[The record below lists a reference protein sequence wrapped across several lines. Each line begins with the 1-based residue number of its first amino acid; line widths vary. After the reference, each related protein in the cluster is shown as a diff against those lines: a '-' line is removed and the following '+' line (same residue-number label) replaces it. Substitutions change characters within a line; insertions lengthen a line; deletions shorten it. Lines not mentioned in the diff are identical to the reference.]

1 MLYHHLP
8 QGMGHGWE
16 AWKCCLV
23 FHWLS
28 TERKCLLSLRE
39 IGSSTIYRQRVMVK
53 DFSFSQTVIP
63 IGCISNLV
71 EDGLVIV
78 HLACWRSWSFNAL
91 FADRTNVSLSWCWI
105 SFSVKVQAWLY
116 QIFTQRYNFRNLCFC
131 KLLIYHQVLPWKKNV
146 MIH

>member
-28 TERKCLLSLRE
+28 AERNCLLSLRE

-53 DFSFSQTVIP
+53 GFSFSQTVIP
-63 IGCISNLV
+63 MGCISNLV

-91 FADRTNVSLSWCWI
+91 FADRTNVSLPGAGFHFLS
-105 SFSVKVQAWLY
+105 
-116 QIFTQRYNFRNLCFC
+116 RYRHGCIRF
-131 KLLIYHQVLPWKKNV
+131 LPSGTILETSASAN
-146 MIH
+146 